1 MKRSRKRNGAKNVSG
16 HCKQTERHASSAPS
30 IRQRPFNA
38 DANKYAAANT
48 RNGHDRLHIFF
59 HPDYDRRLWHLTRS
73 ADPVTGG
80 LRFACKLRSRAL
92 AGSRAVFT
100 APHTAGGELHPALKT
115 Y

>member
-59 HPDYDRRLWHLTRS
+59 HPDYDRRPWHLTRS
-73 ADPVTGG
+73 ADPVTCDVW
-80 LRFACKLRSRAL
+80 LTIAYKPRSRAL
-92 AGSRAVFT
+92 AGSREAFAARIPPVGNCT
-100 APHTAGGELHPALKT
+100 PP
-115 Y
+115 

>member
-1 MKRSRKRNGAKNVSG
+1 MDETLSQKKMGRKTFQGIANRQND
-16 HCKQTERHASSAPS
+16 TRPAPS

-73 ADPVTGG
+73 ADPMNGG
-80 LRFACKLRSRAL
+80 LQ
-92 AGSRAVFT
+92 
-100 APHTAGGELHPALKT
+100 
-115 Y
+115 